1 MFRSRSANSRSNA
14 LGGLAADSRESVADA
29 LDRLTAQDGQRA
41 VNATLLA
48 MNKSVTGMIGIS
60 RQIVDAAEK
69 MQRLTET
76 AESLKRLLED
86 IEAVADRT
94 MVLAYNASIEA
105 SRAGAAG
112 KGFSVVASEV
122 RKLAEQ
128 SRVTA
133 ERTREL
139 TKTIDAESTE
149 VCRVLGNAAQASRT
163 HGVQAQGEAIR
174 LMAEVREQ
182 ERQAR
187 EVADAVRAKLAA

>member
-1 MFRSRSANSRSNA
+1 MFRSRSAQPTSTDVDR
-14 LGGLAADSRESVADA
+14 LAADPRGSITEA
-29 LDRLTAQDGQRA
+29 LDRLTALDGKRA

-76 AESLKRLLED
+76 AESLKLLLED

-149 VCRVLGNAAQASRT
+149 VCRVLGSAAQASRT
-163 HGVQAQGEAIR
+163 QGVQAQGEAIR

-187 EVADAVRAKLAA
+187 EVAEAVRANLAA